1 MQYRERSKFR
11 VESAEKNHFIFLAR
25 KEASCRLWKGRP
37 PRGLL
42 IIRVYK
48 SLHFLLTYI
57 TADLS
62 ERIYHSALI
71 TFLRQEVDRMNKLLE
86 TISKSLTQLCRA
98 VKGEIIMS
106 EELEDI
112 YHSILEQTI
121 PTTWKVRFLHFIFED
136 FFFLRKET
144 GS

>member
-1 MQYRERSKFR
+1 
-11 VESAEKNHFIFLAR
+11 
-25 KEASCRLWKGRP
+25 
-37 PRGLL
+37 
-42 IIRVYK
+42 
-48 SLHFLLTYI
+48 
-57 TADLS
+57 
-62 ERIYHSALI
+62 
-71 TFLRQEVDRMNKLLE
+71 MNKLLE